1 MVIAGDLAASGEHT
15 IQYTDDV
22 LWNCTP
28 EPVYFCEPMSTQY
41 IQLKINK
48 TTPLLENKQK

>member
-1 MVIAGDLAASGEHT
+1 MKGDDFGWVNT

-28 EPVYFCEPMSTQY
+28 ESY
-41 IQLKINK
+41 IILLTNEFTSLAA
-48 TTPLLENKQK
+48 TTFPNYLTSQ